1 MMQPTTFT
9 MQLSKTTKGTA
20 VYDSAEPSAP
30 VRTLYVSKTALD
42 GASAPPSVT
51 VSISPEAK

>member
-1 MMQPTTFT
+1 MIPTTFK
-9 MQLSKTTKGTA
+9 MQLSKLTKGTA

-42 GASAPPSVT
+42 GASAPQSVT
-51 VSISPEAK
+51 VSIVPEAA